1 MSEVATVRA
10 AFWARGAAVRRFFA
24 AEAVTGL
31 FVFKTVLAALI
42 ALWLAYR
49 LELESPKTAVV
60 TVFIVMQ
67 ARTGMVLAKGFYR
80 AWGTVIGSGVSLVLV
95 AAFAQ
100 ERVLFLVGLA
110 LWVGALTAGAT
121 LYRNF
126 QSYAFVLAG
135 YTACLV
141 GLPAAMDPNHAF
153 DIAVTRLSEVL
164 LGILVASVVS
174 GLVFPLSMR
183 ELLLSA
189 AQKRFAAFSAATGRV
204 LGFGVPPAQWGNLHL
219 KAINEI
225 VTLDSYRSTGI
236 FDSRKTR
243 LQNQTI
249 QQMSADLIAAASTLH
264 VLNQHMLRLNAEPMN
279 PVREALDPLLAIGV
293 RLFGE
298 LVPHTAAQSA
308 QLSTWV
314 QEWQAEIH
322 RYLPHILARTDFTP
336 PQQLAFDT
344 ALMLLTQ
351 FLDEFLRY
359 GRSHAALQAAQ
370 ALPNVGDDVALLS
383 HGRHATDFSQ
393 PLIAGLRT
401 ALILAVM
408 SVFWIST
415 AWPSG
420 VLALTISVVVS
431 ALFATAPNPAKAVFQ
446 MWLGI
451 ALSFAA
457 AFVFQFL
464 VLPNLHGFV
473 QLALGLSPFFIV
485 AAYLMTSAQWGV
497 VGVGLGLFFST
508 LAVPDNTTV
517 FNYAGLLNSGI
528 GLLLAVSVAAIAFLT
543 VMPMGNQ
550 LSRYRMIRA
559 LDRQLIAIC
568 QLPLAGLRPQFE
580 RDTRE
585 LLRQLASTPGLTPA
599 HNAAA
604 LQKALTI
611 QELGRSVLA
620 LRALIEPVDA
630 ARLPYARSVQAAIGA
645 LARFYQRQHVARLQA
660 VQTAFVAAQTEVT
673 TLPMRES
680 TVKPASR
687 PGELSAVRQ
696 VEIYLAL
703 IQHLL
708 ATFPAHS
715 NATEAAPH
723 AA

>member
-1 MSEVATVRA
+1 MSNIARQRGI
-10 AFWARGAAVRRFFA
+10 FWAHSAAVQRFFA
-24 AEAVTGL
+24 SEAVNGL

-80 AWGTVIGSGVSLVLV
+80 ALGTVIGSGVSLVLV

-100 ERVLFLVGLA
+100 ERVMFLVGLA
-110 LWVGALTAGAT
+110 LWVGVLTAGAT

-153 DIAVTRLSEVL
+153 EIAVTRLSEVL
-164 LGILVASVVS
+164 LGILVASVIS

-183 ELLLSA
+183 ELLLAA

-204 LGFGVPPAQWGNLHL
+204 LSFGVPRAQWGNLHL
-219 KAINEI
+219 KAINDI

-249 QQMSADLIAAASTLH
+249 QQMSADLIAAASTLY
-264 VLNQHMLRLNAEPMN
+264 VLNQHMLRLNRAPMN
-279 PVREALDPLLAIGV
+279 PVREALDPLLAMGV
-293 RLFGE
+293 QMFG
-298 LVPHTAAQSA
+298 VPPSTAEQSA
-308 QLSTWV
+308 QLATWV

-322 RYLPHILARTDFTP
+322 RHLPKIQARTDFTP

-344 ALMLLTQ
+344 ALMLLMQ

-370 ALPNVGDDVALLS
+370 ALPKAGDESALLRR
-383 HGRHATDFSQ
+383 GRHATDFSQ

-401 ALILAVM
+401 VLILGVM

-415 AWPSG
+415 AWPTG
-420 VLALTISVVVS
+420 VLALTIAVVVS
-431 ALFATAPNPAKAVFQ
+431 ALFSTAPNPAKAVFH

-457 AFVFQFL
+457 AFIFQFL

-508 LAVPDNTTV
+508 LAVPDNMTV

-568 QLPLAGLRPQFE
+568 QQPLAGLRPQFE

-585 LLRQLASTPGLTPA
+585 LLRQLASTPGLAPA

-604 LQKALTI
+604 LHTALTI

-620 LRALIEPVDA
+620 LRALIEPVA
-630 ARLPYARSVQAAIGA
+630 AAGLPYARSVQAAILA
-645 LARFYQRQHVARLQA
+645 LARFYQRQNTARLHA
-660 VQTAFVAAQTEVT
+660 VQTAFSVAQTEVT
-673 TLPMRES
+673 ALPMS
-680 TVKPASR
+680 VLAALPASR
-687 PGELSAVRQ
+687 PGEVSATRQ

-703 IQHLL
+703 IQPLL

-715 NATEAAPH
+715 NRTEATPH